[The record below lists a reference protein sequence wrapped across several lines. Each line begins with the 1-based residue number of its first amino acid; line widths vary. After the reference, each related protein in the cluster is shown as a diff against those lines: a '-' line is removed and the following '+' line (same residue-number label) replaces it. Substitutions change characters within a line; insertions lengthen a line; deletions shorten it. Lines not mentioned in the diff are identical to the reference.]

1 MTLDS
6 KKTFAVVC
14 RHNMNRSVQAHF
26 MMSLAGLNVESFG
39 TVPRVFLPGP
49 DPYSRKVLGF
59 DYGTDYKEILQK
71 LKNLNSSFY
80 DKIGVINMLE
90 ENIRTKKSP
99 QNICDTRFD
108 YDVIISLDELS
119 SDALLS
125 KISSLRYQLS
135 RSKDRLIHFVNFP
148 IQDELNNIKNACH
161 HVAVL
166 ASMINESRDHIIGDI
181 VDEFNETAKL
191 EGYTATYKKIELFKN
206 DYVVKTNT
214 NLRKRCANVVNTNL
228 KRCRV

>member
-1 MTLDS
+1 MI
-6 KKTFAVVC
+6 
-14 RHNMNRSVQAHF
+14 
-26 MMSLAGLNVESFG
+26 
-39 TVPRVFLPGP
+39 
-49 DPYSRKVLGF
+49 YS
-59 DYGTDYKEILQK
+59 
-71 LKNLNSSFY
+71 Y

-166 ASMINESRDHIIGDI
+166 ASMVRTTCNFFII
-181 VDEFNETAKL
+181 
-191 EGYTATYKKIELFKN
+191 
-206 DYVVKTNT
+206 KT
-214 NLRKRCANVVNTNL
+214 
-228 KRCRV
+228 